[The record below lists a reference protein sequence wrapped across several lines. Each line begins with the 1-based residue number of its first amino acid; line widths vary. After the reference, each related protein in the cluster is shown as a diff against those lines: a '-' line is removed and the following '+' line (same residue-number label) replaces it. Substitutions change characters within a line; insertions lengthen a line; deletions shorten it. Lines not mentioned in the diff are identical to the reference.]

1 MPLPAMTDARP
12 VAVAAPAVESYDE
25 ISRKVLPGDSYRALS
40 REYYRSEAYA
50 EALQLFNRNH
60 PRASPAAQR
69 DGSLVPGD
77 TVYIPPV
84 KILEQR
90 HGAVISAAPARPA
103 AGAPGA
109 PPAVVPASF
118 VAPVAPADAP
128 RPRYQVRQAPESWE
142 TIARITLRDSR
153 RVGEIEKLN
162 PSVPRGAP
170 VAVGTTL
177 VLPPGA
183 QVPDEN
189 LPPGR

>member
-1 MPLPAMTDARP
+1 MPLPALSAAQP
-12 VAVAAPAVESYDE
+12 LAGAVPSVDSYDE
-25 ISRKVLPGDSYRALS
+25 ISRKVTPGDTYRALS
-40 REYYRSEAYA
+40 REYYQSEGYA

-60 PRASPAAQR
+60 PRASPASQR

-90 HGAVISAAPARPA
+90 HGAVIPGAQTKPVAAAPAPS
-103 AGAPGA
+103 
-109 PPAVVPASF
+109 AVTPASY
-118 VAPVAPADAP
+118 VAPAAADAA
-128 RPRYQVRQAPESWE
+128 RPRYQVRQAPDSWE

-162 PSVPRGAP
+162 PSVPRGVP
-170 VAVGTTL
+170 VPVGTTL

-189 LPPGR
+189 LPEAR